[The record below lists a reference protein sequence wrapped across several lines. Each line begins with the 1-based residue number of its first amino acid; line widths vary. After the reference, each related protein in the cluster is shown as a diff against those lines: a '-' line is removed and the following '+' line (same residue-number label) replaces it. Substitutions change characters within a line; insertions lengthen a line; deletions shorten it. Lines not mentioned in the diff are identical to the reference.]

1 MKVFLSWSG
10 PTSKR
15 IALALRE
22 WLPSV
27 IQTVDP
33 WMSSE
38 DIKKG
43 TRWSPAI
50 AKELAESRAAIFC
63 LTPENPGAP
72 WLNFEA
78 GAVSN
83 TSWSANVCTYLFNV
97 ASSDIIGPLTQFQW
111 TVATSKEDNLKLLA
125 TINGAQED
133 GALDQRR
140 LEKAFNTYWP
150 ELETALAG
158 IADTK
163 LPQVAK
169 RSSEDIA
176 EETLNIV
183 RDLQKQFVRPLATP
197 PTARAQT
204 WSGVENYQGLNRLS
218 ILNDLLTP
226 KDDPM
231 IGESINAGK
240 LYRARTTTM
249 LRPPPAA
256 QPRKSDKPKDK

>member
-1 MKVFLSWSG
+1 
-10 PTSKR
+10 
-15 IALALRE
+15 
-22 WLPSV
+22 
-27 IQTVDP
+27 
-33 WMSSE
+33 MSSE

-63 LTPENPGAP
+63 LTPDNLEAP

-97 ASSDIIGPLTQFQW
+97 TSSDITGPLNQFQW
-111 TVATSKEDNLKLLA
+111 TVATSKEENLKLLA

-133 GALDQRR
+133 DALEERR

-150 ELETALAG
+150 ELDTALTEISQA
-158 IADTK
+158 K
-163 LPQVAK
+163 LPHLAK
-169 RSSEDIA
+169 RSLEDIA

-183 RDLQKQFVRPLATP
+183 RDLQKQSVQPLAKAIMAP
-197 PTARAQT
+197 VQP
-204 WSGVENYQGLNRLS
+204 LS
-218 ILNDLLTP
+218 ELGNLYLLRNLMVA

-231 IGESINAGK
+231 TDESINTGK
-240 LYRARTTTM
+240 LYRAMAKTI
-249 LRPPPAA
+249 LKPPTDN
-256 QPRKSDKPKDK
+256 QPQKSDKPKEK

>member
-15 IALALRE
+15 IALALRD

-27 IQTVDP
+27 IQTVEP

-63 LTPENPGAP
+63 LTPDNLESP

-83 TSWSANVCTYLFNV
+83 TPWSANVCTYLFNV
-97 ASSDIIGPLTQFQW
+97 TSSDITGPLNQFQW
-111 TVATSKEDNLKLLA
+111 TVATSKDENLKLLA

-133 GALDQRR
+133 GALDQKR

-150 ELETALAG
+150 ELEIALTCISEA
-158 IADTK
+158 K
-163 LPQVAK
+163 LPHLAK
-169 RSSEDIA
+169 RSLEDIA

-183 RDLQKQFVRPLATP
+183 RDIQKQSAQPLSEPILA
-197 PTARAQT
+197 TARA
-204 WSGVENYQGLNRLS
+204 WSGLDNLSMLKDLMTANNNRL
-218 ILNDLLTP
+218 T
-226 KDDPM
+226 
-231 IGESINAGK
+231 GESINTGR
-240 LYRARTTTM
+240 LYSKGRLT
-249 LRPPPAA
+249 PPPAIP
-256 QPRKSDKPKDK
+256 PRKSDKAKGK